1 MSELHYTDAEKIK
14 RLTAWHES
22 EKAEIEQLRA
32 TIARLTTAHEMQG
45 ESLVVL
51 PRWMVSNME
60 DKLKAQA
67 ELLGRA
73 RIALTFYREWCA
85 GIDKTRYP
93 FGDEVENEIRA
104 MLEAK

>member
-67 ELLGRA
+67 EEIRILKQEIEERIEEEATRA
-73 RIALTFYREWCA
+73 RES
-85 GIDKTRYP
+85 
-93 FGDEVENEIRA
+93 
-104 MLEAK
+104 